1 MARVR
6 PTARITRDGEE
17 TEAIETAPISK
28 VMRRSRLVATEGGSD
43 EGAPAT
49 EAEQVDIEEGDI
61 GEEEIDY
68 NTTMPSK
75 PSHLDF
81 GKPTMSEAD
90 MPMMTKLGYFG
101 EAEKKL
107 IRFGGEETIP
117 KPESDEVVVFKSF
130 FKAGLRFPLHRM
142 IADVL
147 ENFEI
152 YLHQLTPNAIV
163 RLNVFIWALRSQGAE
178 PLAEAFC
185 RVHELHY
192 QTKAREDGLHENFGC
207 YNFAYRK
214 DMKTLVISYR
224 TKWLT
229 GWKTEWFYVK
239 IDERKEKLVQSPLEL
254 TFGLTRPQCN
264 MTPGAPCL
272 DAVGEFRIV
281 SEHIGTRDLV
291 QEYLA
296 NRVFPTLREWGMP
309 KLKGEKKK
317 NELIRLPY
325 HLKFKK
331 HFKEPCQEWLD
342 TIEVMC
348 NEILGNY
355 TKKEDQLVTAAFGTR
370 SKRRLNRVMDAL
382 NFEYPD
388 YERLNKGAYWGLVL
402 GCYKLRT
409 RQHRNC

>member
-6 PTARITRDGEE
+6 SIARVTRDGEE
-17 TEAIETAPISK
+17 TEAAETALISE
-28 VMRRSRLVATEGGSD
+28 VMRRSGLVATEGASD

-49 EAEQVDIEEGDI
+49 ESEQADIEEGDI

-68 NTTMPSK
+68 NTAMPSK

-81 GKPTMSEAD
+81 GKSTISEAD

-101 EAEKKL
+101 EAEKL

-117 KPESDEVVVFKSF
+117 KPENDEVVVFKSF

-142 IADVL
+142 IPDVL

-152 YLHQLTPNAIV
+152 YLHQLTPNDIV
-163 RLNVFIWALRSQGAE
+163 RLSVFIWALRSQAVE
-178 PLAEAFC
+178 PLAEAFG
-185 RVHELHY
+185 RVHGLHY

-214 DMKTLVISYR
+214 DMKTPVVSYR
-224 TKWLT
+224 TKWPT

-239 IDERKEKLVQSPLEL
+239 IDEKKEKLVQSPLEL

-264 MTPGAPCL
+264 MTLGASCP
-272 DAVGEFRIV
+272 DAVGEFRVV

-296 NRVFPTLREWGMP
+296 NRVFPTLKEWGMP

-317 NELIRLPY
+317 NELVRLPY
-325 HLKFKK
+325 HFKFKK
-331 HFKEPCQEWLD
+331 HFKEPYQEWLD

-355 TKKEDQLVTAAFGTR
+355 TKK
-370 SKRRLNRVMDAL
+370 KIN
-382 NFEYPD
+382 
-388 YERLNKGAYWGLVL
+388 
-402 GCYKLRT
+402 
-409 RQHRNC
+409 